1 MGRGRKN
8 KDEVRIVRG
17 ISVSPSFWQ
26 RFKAWCR
33 GKSMSEMIE
42 IAILRMMDEQNDVLS
57 LTLQTEELRS
67 TISSKRFEY
76 KKMQAE
82 LENEEHNLAVLEE
95 RLSEIKMSEKAIE
108 VQAANDKSWML
119 AFKERK
125 IGSIKRSFPRYVEEG
140 TDHAGLLPSIE
151 MLKQRTDIL
160 DGFNPVQT
168 QMAWIALKYPEDDW
182 QFWLKERRVI

>member
-57 LTLQTEELRS
+57 LTLQTEELRNKIS
-67 TISSKRFEY
+67 TKRFEY

-82 LENEEHNLAVLEE
+82 LELRRFELEAELNL
-95 RLSEIKMSEKAIE
+95 RQQK
-108 VQAANDKSWML
+108 L
-119 AFKERK
+119 AF
-125 IGSIKRSFPRYVEEG
+125 GGNVSDNLPRV
-140 TDHAGLLPSIE
+140 
-151 MLKQRTDIL
+151 
-160 DGFNPVQT
+160 
-168 QMAWIALKYPEDDW
+168 
-182 QFWLKERRVI
+182 